1 MVGTNITKALSV
13 QGAQNQAIS
22 NGSNIEYDQMAQAPW
37 YRYWSGRDEHI
48 VWFEDIRSYIEKYKL
63 IDLYQIAG
71 TAFWQVSLPAPQNWH
86 I

>member
-1 MVGTNITKALSV
+1 
-13 QGAQNQAIS
+13 
-22 NGSNIEYDQMAQAPW
+22 MAQAPW

-71 TAFWQVSLPAPQNWH
+71 TTFWQISLPAPQNWAYMRRN
-86 I
+86 IEDTWEMDGQLVQ